1 MSSTEKTVGYYT
13 QKVQNST
20 PQVRVLELSREP
32 ILNHTKA
39 SILSSASAHTDL
51 PPIFSPG
58 TFSKNLRGAESALI
72 ICYSRSDFPRT
83 KSHLQ
88 I

>member
-1 MSSTEKTVGYYT
+1 MSSTEKTLGYYT

-39 SILSSASAHTDL
+39 LMLSSASAHTDL

-58 TFSKNLRGAESALI
+58 TFLKLLRSAESPFI
-72 ICYSRSDFPRT
+72 IGCSRSDSPRT
-83 KSHLQ
+83 ESDLP